1 MNLRPKGAT
10 SVAARRLRT
19 GAAAAL
25 LVALAACSGGEAGAG
40 GSAGAADGS
49 AATSPGAGSS
59 STTVRVPDSQ
69 LGNLTRE
76 DLKLSLPWTRG
87 TIRRSAPDSAD
98 TTSAIVA
105 SVSYSQVGGVDRMTV
120 EFDST
125 GGLPDYE
132 VSSSIA
138 PLPRCASPDTIPIQG
153 QGLLKIRLQ
162 GTTADS
168 AVTGPPTAHPKL
180 DNVSTVYRSCLRP
193 TSVEWVM
200 DVRRA
205 TYYRVLEAANPPR
218 LVVDVQQR
226 LEGSEADSAGDA
238 AGD

>member
-1 MNLRPKGAT
+1 MAG
-10 SVAARRLRT
+10 RLRA
-19 GAAAAL
+19 GAATAL

-40 GSAGAADGS
+40 GSAGSADGS
-49 AATSPGAGSS
+49 AAASAGSRAG
-59 STTVRVPDSQ
+59 STSVRVPDSQ
-69 LGNLTRE
+69 LGDLARE

-87 TIRRSAPDSAD
+87 TIRRTAPDSAD
-98 TTSAIVA
+98 TTTAIVD
-105 SVSYSQVGGVDRMTV
+105 SVSYSRVGGVDRMTV

-125 GGLPDYE
+125 GGFPDYE

-138 PLPRCASPDTIPIQG
+138 PLPRCASPDTIPIRG
-153 QGLLKIRLQ
+153 QGLLKIRLRR
-162 GTTADS
+162 TMAADS
-168 AVTGPPTAHPKL
+168 AVAGPPTAHPEL
-180 DNVSTVYRSCLRP
+180 DNVSAVYRSCLRP

-238 AGD
+238 AGG